1 MRNSLGLVLGIAVGI
16 ALIAAGIVVAV
27 LAVRG
32 DGGGNPDAESWAG
45 AVCSSIDEWQSSI
58 TSLADVTGETLTRD
72 LLRERLDDASAATR
86 DLVDQ
91 LESLGPPD
99 LESGDELEQRLD
111 EDVEALRS
119 GYDELESKAR
129 EALDA
134 GSATEFLSALA
145 ALATPYQ
152 ALVNQIS
159 TTLDDLRNAD
169 DVSAEAREEL
179 QRGFDD
185 AEACQRLRTEEP
197 D

>member
-1 MRNSLGLVLGIAVGI
+1 MRNSLALVLGIAVGI

-32 DGGGNPDAESWAG
+32 DGGGNPDAEAWAG
-45 AVCSSIDEWQSSI
+45 AVCSSIDEWRSAI

-72 LLRERLDDASAATR
+72 ALRERLDEASAATR

-99 LESGDELEQRLD
+99 LEAGDEVEQRLD
-111 EDVEALRS
+111 EDAEALRS
-119 GYDELESKAR
+119 GYDELESKAQ

-152 ALVNQIS
+152 DLVNQIS
-159 TTLDDLRNAD
+159 TTLDDLRSA
-169 DVSAEAREEL
+169 DVSAEARAEL
-179 QRGFDD
+179 QRGFDE
-185 AEACQRLRTEEP
+185 AEACQRLRTEQ